1 MAFDVTLAGRIRD
14 RLRGAAGVTEKK
26 MFGGLVFLTGGAMTV
41 GVYGD
46 DLLVRV
52 DPAAVGAAL
61 AEPGVRRFTMGSRP
75 TKGFVVVAG
84 EAVDDAALDHWI
96 ARASA
101 YVAALA
107 KK

>member
-52 DPAAVGAAL
+52 DPAAVEAAL

-84 EAVDDAALDHWI
+84 EAVDDATLDRWI
-96 ARASA
+96 ARAAA
-101 YVAALA
+101 YVAGLA
-107 KK
+107 KR